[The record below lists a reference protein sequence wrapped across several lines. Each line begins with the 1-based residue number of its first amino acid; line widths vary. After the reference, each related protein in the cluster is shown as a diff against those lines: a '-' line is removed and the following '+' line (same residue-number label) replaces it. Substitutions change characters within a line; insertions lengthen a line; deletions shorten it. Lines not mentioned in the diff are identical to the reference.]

1 MTAYKSASAY
11 RDMPIERGHT
21 LSNRVEVK
29 AFRDGNTM
37 GTFLCKQT
45 DNFWKDTGV
54 VGLKSGQYKIDMVRV
69 SGSPVKN
76 FIKVI

>member
-1 MTAYKSASAY
+1 MTICKSVSAY
-11 RDMPIERGHT
+11 RRMPIERGHI
-21 LSNRVEVK
+21 LFNRVQVK

-37 GTFLCKQT
+37 GAFLCKQT
-45 DNFWKDTGV
+45 DNFWKDTEV

-69 SGSPVKN
+69 SGNPVKK